1 MMAPPKKRVVIRAV
15 QHPLLPPAYGLQ
27 PYAACRLQIE
37 QVTSL
42 RRADD
47 LRAPRAD
54 HRSDPISTAGGS
66 MRTPTDRPDQNAPR
80 GRLARLASL
89 AYRRRRAMLAAWLVA
104 LVAVVAV
111 APRIAGEFTAD
122 YSAPGSDSQAAR
134 QLVEERFG
142 GFSGET
148 VDVVWESPAGAGS
161 PEVRGK
167 IDGLVKEAQGLE
179 GIERAIPAAYSR
191 DGTTGVIRLEL
202 DRAGSRVPVET
213 GEELIDRAEQLNG
226 PNLTVGL
233 AGQPIDQA
241 EGGPGPESTGVLAAM
256 AVLLV
261 VFGSLVAAGL
271 PLAVAL
277 FGLGIS
283 TPLIGVLAGIATV
296 PEWATAVAGL
306 IGVGV
311 GIDYALLV
319 LTRFRAA
326 LDRGSS
332 PELAVGEAVTTA
344 GRSVLIAGGTVIVSM
359 LGLFVLGLDYMNGV
373 ALSASLAVLVVMSA
387 AITLLPALLAFA
399 GHRVDSLRIPLL
411 GRRRR
416 RGTNQGE
423 LAARWSRGVQRRP
436 WAAIVA
442 GTAVLVLLSAPVL
455 GIRLGFPD
463 AGNGSPD
470 NSTRVAYDL
479 TAEGFGKGA
488 NGPLMLAAELP
499 GRSAAQEFR
508 GALNE
513 IRELPGVASVSEPR
527 INPQGDAAIATITP
541 TTSPQSDV
549 TADLVH
555 RLRDDVLPK
564 SLGAAGITA
573 RVGGTAALVI
583 DQSDYLSARL
593 PVFVG
598 AVVGVSLLLLVAAFR
613 APLIAVKAG
622 VMNLLSV
629 AAAFGVL
636 SLAAEGGFLSDLLGI
651 EGDVPVP
658 PFIPVMMFAILFGLS
673 MDYEVFLLSRVRE
686 EYAKLRD
693 NSSAVTEGLARTARV
708 ITAAAAIMVVVFLSF
723 AVSDEVFLRLFGV
736 GMATAILVDATIIR
750 MVLVPAVMQVL
761 GRANWWMPR
770 WLDRIVP
777 RIDPEAR
784 VPEGLSVRE
793 RPAEA

>member
-1 MMAPPKKRVVIRAV
+1 MNTTTERTDTTR
-15 QHPLLPPAYGLQ
+15 PA
-27 PYAACRLQIE
+27 
-37 QVTSL
+37 
-42 RRADD
+42 
-47 LRAPRAD
+47 
-54 HRSDPISTAGGS
+54 
-66 MRTPTDRPDQNAPR
+66 
-80 GRLARLASL
+80 GRLARLAAF
-89 AYRRRRAMLAAWLVA
+89 AYRRRRAMVAGWLVA
-104 LVAVVAV
+104 LVAVVAL

-142 GFSGET
+142 GFSAET
-148 VDVVWESPAGAGS
+148 VDVVWESPAGARS
-161 PEVRGK
+161 PAVKRK
-167 IDGLVKEAQGLE
+167 IDRLVQEGKTLE
-179 GIERAIPAAYSR
+179 GIERPTPAVYSS
-191 DGTTGVIRLEL
+191 DGRTGLIRLEL

-213 GEELIDRAEQLNG
+213 GEELIDRADKLNG
-226 PNLTVGL
+226 PGLTVGL
-233 AGQPIDQA
+233 GGQPIDQA
-241 EGGPGPESTGVLAAM
+241 EGGPGPETTGVLAAM
-256 AVLLV
+256 AVLLI

-283 TPLIGVLAGIATV
+283 TPLIGMLAGIATV

-319 LTRFRAA
+319 LTRFRGA
-326 LDRGSS
+326 LDRGAS
-332 PELAVGEAVTTA
+332 PELAVGEAVTTS

-373 ALSASLAVLVVMSA
+373 AVSASLAVLVVMSA

-411 GRRRR
+411 GRRAGRA
-416 RGTNQGE
+416 TDQGE
-423 LAARWSRGVQRRP
+423 LASRWSRTVQRRP
-436 WAAIVA
+436 WRAIAAA
-442 GTAVLVLLSAPVL
+442 TAVLVLLSAPVL

-488 NGPLMLAAELP
+488 NGPLTLAAELP
-499 GRSAAQEFR
+499 GPRAAQQLR
-508 GALNE
+508 GTLEE
-513 IRELPGVASVSEPR
+513 ISTLPGVASVSEPR
-527 INPQGDAAIATITP
+527 INPEGNAAIATITP
-541 TTSPQSDV
+541 TTSPQSDA

-564 SLGAAGITA
+564 SLGSAGVTA
-573 RVGGTAALVI
+573 NIGGTAALVL

-598 AVVGVSLLLLVAAFR
+598 AVVGVSLLLLIAAFR

-636 SLAAEGGFLSDLLGI
+636 SLAAEGGILSDLLGI

-693 NSSAVTEGLARTARV
+693 NSAAVTQGLARTARV

-736 GMATAILVDATIIR
+736 GMATAIFVDATIIR

-761 GRANWWMPR
+761 GKANWWMPR

-777 RIDPEAR
+777 RFDPETV
-784 VPEGLSVRE
+784 VPERLSARE

>member
-1 MMAPPKKRVVIRAV
+1 MVA
-15 QHPLLPPAYGLQ
+15 
-27 PYAACRLQIE
+27 
-37 QVTSL
+37 T
-42 RRADD
+42 
-47 LRAPRAD
+47 
-54 HRSDPISTAGGS
+54 
-66 MRTPTDRPDQNAPR
+66 
-80 GRLARLASL
+80 
-89 AYRRRRAMLAAWLVA
+89 WLVA
-104 LVAVVAV
+104 LVVVIAV
-111 APRIAGEFTAD
+111 APQIAGEFTAD

-134 QLVEERFG
+134 QLVQERFG
-142 GFSGET
+142 GFSAET
-148 VDVVWESPAGAGS
+148 VDVVWESPRGARS
-161 PEVRGK
+161 PAVRRE
-167 IDGLVKEAQGLE
+167 IDRFVDGAQGLE
-179 GIERAIPAAYSR
+179 GIDRPTPAVFSR
-191 DGTTGVIRLEL
+191 DGATGIVRLEL
-202 DRAGSRVPVET
+202 DRAGSEVPIET
-213 GEELIDRAEQLNG
+213 GEELIERADELNG
-226 PNLTVGL
+226 TGLTVGL
-233 AGQPIDQA
+233 GGQPIDQA
-241 EGGPGPESTGVLAAM
+241 EGGPGPETTGVLAAM
-256 AVLLV
+256 AVLLI

-283 TPLIGVLAGIATV
+283 TPVIGVLAGIATV

-326 LDRGSS
+326 LDAGAS
-332 PELAVGEAVTTA
+332 PELAVSEAVTTA
-344 GRSVLIAGGTVIVSM
+344 GRSVLVAGGTVIVSM
-359 LGLFVLGLDYMNGV
+359 LGLFILGLDYMNGV

-387 AITLLPALLAFA
+387 AITLLPALLGFA
-399 GHRVDSLRIPLL
+399 GRRVDRLRLPLL
-411 GRRRR
+411 GCRTARASDR
-416 RGTNQGE
+416 GE
-423 LAARWSRGVQRRP
+423 LASRWSRTMQRRP
-436 WAAIVA
+436 WAAIAA
-442 GTAVLVLLSAPVL
+442 GTAVLVLLSAPVTGL
-455 GIRLGFPD
+455 RLGFPD

-479 TAEGFGKGA
+479 TAKGFGKGS
-488 NGPLMLAAELP
+488 NSPLTLAAELP
-499 GRSAAQEFR
+499 GPRAGGELR

-541 TTSPQSDV
+541 TTSPQSDA
-549 TADLVH
+549 TADLVE
-555 RLRDDVLPK
+555 RLRDEVLPE
-564 SLGAAGITA
+564 SVGAVGIPA
-573 RVGGTAALVI
+573 HVGGTAALVL

-598 AVVGVSLLLLVAAFR
+598 GVVGVSLLLLIAAFR

-636 SLAAEGGFLSDLLGI
+636 TLAANGGFLSELLGI
-651 EGDVPVP
+651 DGEVPVP

-693 NSSAVTEGLARTARV
+693 TSAAVTEGLARTARV

-723 AVSDEVFLRLFGV
+723 AVSDETFLRLFGV
-736 GMATAILVDATIIR
+736 GMATAILVDATIVR

-761 GRANWWMPR
+761 GRANWWIPR

-777 RIDPEAR
+777 RLDHEPAAPEL
-784 VPEGLSVRE
+784 LSLRE
-793 RPAEA
+793 RPAEV

>member
-1 MMAPPKKRVVIRAV
+1 MTTRI
-15 QHPLLPPAYGLQ
+15 
-27 PYAACRLQIE
+27 
-37 QVTSL
+37 
-42 RRADD
+42 D
-47 LRAPRAD
+47 
-54 HRSDPISTAGGS
+54 
-66 MRTPTDRPDQNAPR
+66 RTDADRPA
-80 GRLARLASL
+80 GRLARLAGF
-89 AYRRRRAMLAAWLVA
+89 AYRRRRAMVAGWLVA
-104 LVAVVAV
+104 LVAVIAL

-134 QLVEERFG
+134 HLVEERFG

-148 VDVVWESPAGAGS
+148 VDVVWKSAAGARS
-161 PEVRGK
+161 PEVKRK
-167 IDGLVKEAQGLE
+167 IDGLVREAQTLE
-179 GIERAIPAAYSR
+179 GIERPTPAVYSR

-202 DRAGSRVPVET
+202 DRAGSRVPTET
-213 GEELIDRAEQLNG
+213 GEELIERAERLDG
-226 PNLTVGL
+226 PGLTVGL
-233 AGQPIDQA
+233 GGQPIDQA
-241 EGGPGPESTGVLAAM
+241 EGGPGPETTGVLAAM
-256 AVLLV
+256 AVLLI

-283 TPLIGVLAGIATV
+283 APLIGVLAGVATV

-319 LTRFRAA
+319 LTRFRAG
-326 LDRGSS
+326 LDRGAS

-344 GRSVLIAGGTVIVSM
+344 GRSVLVAGGTVIVSL

-373 ALSASLAVLVVMSA
+373 ALSASLAVLVVMTA
-387 AITLLPALLAFA
+387 AITLLPALLGFA

-411 GRRRR
+411 GRRAARA
-416 RGTNQGE
+416 TDHGE
-423 LAARWSRGVQRRP
+423 LASRWSRAVQRRP
-436 WAAIVA
+436 WPAIAAGA
-442 GTAVLVLLSAPVL
+442 AVLVILTAPVF
-455 GIRLGFPD
+455 GIRFGFPD

-470 NSTRVAYDL
+470 SSTRVAYDL
-479 TAEGFGKGA
+479 TADGFGKGA
-488 NGPLMLAAELP
+488 NGPLTLAAELP
-499 GRSAAQEFR
+499 GPGAVQELRAALGDIR
-508 GALNE
+508 G
-513 IRELPGVASVSEPR
+513 LPGVASVSAPR
-527 INPQGDAAIATITP
+527 INPAGDAAIATITP
-541 TTSPQSDV
+541 TTSPQSDA

-555 RLRDDVLPK
+555 RLRDDVLPR
-564 SLGAAGITA
+564 SLGAADVPTH
-573 RVGGTAALVI
+573 VGGTAALVL

-598 AVVGVSLLLLVAAFR
+598 AVVGVSLLLLIAAFR

-629 AAAFGVL
+629 GAAFGVL
-636 SLAAEGGFLSDLLGI
+636 ALAANGGFLTDLLGI
-651 EGDVPVP
+651 DGEVPIP

-686 EYAKLRD
+686 EYGRLRD
-693 NSSAVTEGLARTARV
+693 NSTAVTEGLARTARV

-736 GMATAILVDATIIR
+736 GMATAIFVDATIIR

-777 RIDPEAR
+777 RFDPEAV
-784 VPEGLSVRE
+784 VPERLSVRE

>member
-1 MMAPPKKRVVIRAV
+1 
-15 QHPLLPPAYGLQ
+15 
-27 PYAACRLQIE
+27 
-37 QVTSL
+37 
-42 RRADD
+42 
-47 LRAPRAD
+47 
-54 HRSDPISTAGGS
+54 
-66 MRTPTDRPDQNAPR
+66 MRTPTDRTDQSAPR
-80 GRLARLASL
+80 GRLARLAALS
-89 AYRRRRAMLAAWLVA
+89 YRRRKAMVAGWLVA
-104 LVAVVAV
+104 LVAVIAL
-111 APRIAGEFTAD
+111 APQIAGEFTAD

-134 QLVEERFG
+134 HLVQERFG
-142 GFSGET
+142 GFSAET
-148 VDVVWESPAGAGS
+148 IDVVWESRQGARAPAVR
-161 PEVRGK
+161 PE
-167 IDGLVKEAQGLE
+167 IDRFVDRAQRLE
-179 GIERAIPAAYSR
+179 GIDRPTPAVFSR
-191 DGTTGVIRLEL
+191 DGTTGIIRLEL
-202 DRAGSRVPVET
+202 DRAGSEVPIET
-213 GEELIDRAEQLNG
+213 GEELIERADELNG
-226 PNLTVGL
+226 RGLTVGL
-233 AGQPIDQA
+233 GGQPIDQA
-241 EGGPGPESTGVLAAM
+241 ESGPGPETTGVLAAM

-319 LTRFRAA
+319 LTRFRAS
-326 LDRGSS
+326 LDAGAS
-332 PELAVGEAVTTA
+332 PDLAVGEAVTTA

-359 LGLFVLGLDYMNGV
+359 LGLFILGLDYMNGV

-387 AITLLPALLAFA
+387 AITLLPALLGFA
-399 GHRVDSLRIPLL
+399 GHRVDRLRLPLL
-411 GRRRR
+411 GRRAARASDH
-416 RGTNQGE
+416 GE
-423 LAARWSRGVQRRP
+423 LASRWSRAMQRRP
-436 WAAIVA
+436 WAAIAA
-442 GTAVLVLLSAPVL
+442 GTAVLVLLSAPVTGL
-455 GIRLGFPD
+455 RLGFPD
-463 AGNGSPD
+463 AGNGRPD

-479 TAEGFGKGA
+479 TAKGFGEGS
-488 NGPLMLAAELP
+488 NSPLTLAAELP
-499 GRSAAQEFR
+499 GPRAAGELR
-508 GALNE
+508 AALNE

-527 INPQGDAAIATITP
+527 INAPGTAAIATITP
-541 TTSPQSDV
+541 TTSPQSEA
-549 TADLVH
+549 TSDLVE
-555 RLRDDVLPK
+555 RLRDEVLPR
-564 SLGAAGITA
+564 SVDAAGITA
-573 RVGGTAALVI
+573 HVGGTAALVF
-583 DQSDYLSARL
+583 DQSEYLAARL

-598 AVVGVSLLLLVAAFR
+598 GVVGVSLLLLLAAFR

-636 SLAAEGGFLSDLLGI
+636 TLASNGGFLGDLLGI
-651 EGDVPVP
+651 DGAVPVP

-693 NSSAVTEGLARTARV
+693 TSAAVTEGLARTARV

-723 AVSDEVFLRLFGV
+723 AVSDETFLRLFGV
-736 GMATAILVDATIIR
+736 GMATAIFVDATIVR

-777 RIDPEAR
+777 RFDPEAV
-784 VPEGLSVRE
+784 VPEQLSVRE